1 MTKPKFSVQKFDKAS
16 HDREAFSCGV
26 PAMDRW
32 FREGISDQIKANR
45 TRVWCAV
52 DQTDKV
58 VGFYA
63 LSAHTVEPSSS
74 PALATRRDR
83 HPIPAVYLSAL
94 ATDVSAQGQGL
105 GSALMADAM
114 AKALEISEIMGA
126 AALVLDVLQDDF
138 YAERM
143 KFYTGL
149 GFKPINPD
157 VNPNRIFLSI
167 KEISQSASIRLKL
180 KQLK

>member
-1 MTKPKFSVQKFDKAS
+1 MTKPKFSVQKFYKAS

-32 FREGISDQIKANR
+32 FKGSISEQIKANR
-45 TRVWCAV
+45 TRVWCAIG
-52 DQTDKV
+52 QTGKV

-63 LSAHTVEPSSS
+63 LSAHAVEPSSS

-94 ATDVSAQGQGL
+94 ATDLSVRGQGL

-114 AKALEISEIMGA
+114 ANALEISEIIGA
-126 AALVLDVLQDDF
+126 AALVLNVLQNDA

-143 KFYTGL
+143 KFYTDL
-149 GFKPINPD
+149 GFTPIDPD
-157 VNPNRIFLSI
+157 VNPNRVFLSI
-167 KEISQSASIRLKL
+167 KEISQSAAMRRKL
-180 KQLK
+180 K

>member
-1 MTKPKFSVQKFDKAS
+1 MTKPKFRVQKFDKAS
-16 HDREAFSCGV
+16 HDHEAFSCGI

-32 FREGISDQIKANR
+32 FNESISDQIKANR

-52 DQTDKV
+52 DQTGNV

-63 LSAHTVEPSSS
+63 LSAHAVEPSSS

-94 ATDVSAQGQGL
+94 ATDLSAQGQGL

-114 AKALEISEIMGA
+114 AKALEISEIIGA
-126 AALVLDVLQDDF
+126 AALVLDVLQDNA
-138 YAERM
+138 YAKRL
-143 KFYTGL
+143 KFYTDL
-149 GFKPINPD
+149 GFTRIDPD
-157 VNPNRIFLSI
+157 VNPNRVLLSI
-167 KEISQSASIRLKL
+167 KEISQSSAMRQKL
-180 KQLK
+180 K

>member
-1 MTKPKFSVQKFDKAS
+1 MTKSKFYVQKFDKAS

-26 PAMDRW
+26 TSMDRW
-32 FREGISDQIKANR
+32 FKESISDQIKANR

-52 DQTDKV
+52 DKTGKV

-63 LSAHTVEPSSS
+63 FSAHAVEPSSS

-94 ATDVSAQGQGL
+94 ATDLSVQGQGL

-114 AKALEISEIMGA
+114 AKALEISEIIGA
-126 AALVLDVLQDDF
+126 AAVVLDVLQDDA
-138 YAERM
+138 YEKRM
-143 KFYTGL
+143 KFYTDL
-149 GFKPINPD
+149 GFAPIDPTK
-157 VNPNRIFLSI
+157 NPNRLFLSI
-167 KEISQSASIRLKL
+167 KAISQIAELRRRSSG
-180 KQLK
+180 

>member
-16 HDREAFSCGV
+16 HDREAFSCGI

-32 FREGISDQIKANR
+32 FKESVSDQIKANR

-52 DQTDKV
+52 DQTSKV

-74 PALATRRDR
+74 PALATRRER

-94 ATDVSAQGQGL
+94 AIDVSAQGQGL
-105 GSALMADAM
+105 GSALLADAI
-114 AKALEISEIMGA
+114 AKTLEISEIIGA
-126 AALVLDVLQDDF
+126 AALVLDILQDDF

-143 KFYTGL
+143 KFYTDL
-149 GFKPINPD
+149 GFTPIDPD
-157 VNPNRIFLSI
+157 ENPNRVFLSI
-167 KEISQSASIRLKL
+167 KEISQSASMRRKL
-180 KQLK
+180 K